1 MGAALSVAILKN
13 KIKNIVVEKIQPQNY
28 FLKKRLLELKKHK
41 KNNIPLLINFC
52 HENRII
58 IKRLKQKYN
67 LNKIINIKM
76 KIPYL
81 DLREKNSL
89 YRKKKLLGRFNSI
102 LKHGKIINGPEVK
115 SLRIKF
121 QVT

>member
-28 FLKKRLLELKKHK
+28 FLKKKIIGIKKHK
-41 KNNIPLLINFC
+41 KNNIPLVINFC

-67 LNKIINIKM
+67 LNKIIN
-76 KIPYL
+76 
-81 DLREKNSL
+81 
-89 YRKKKLLGRFNSI
+89 
-102 LKHGKIINGPEVK
+102 VK
-115 SLRIKF
+115 
-121 QVT
+121 